1 MGFKS
6 LIEKQVQG
14 AMKTLGTGPDGLAR
28 ERTYVS
34 VSEGTYDPATRSVT
48 STETEHEDV
57 PMSLVRFSIDDMDEE
72 VRPQT
77 DRIALIASLDLPA
90 TPDENDKIKDHDGT
104 VYTVKRIMSDPADA
118 LYKIHI
124 RRE

>member
-14 AMKTLGTGPDGLAR
+14 AMRILGTDADGLAR
-28 ERTYVS
+28 RQNYVS
-34 VSEGTYDPATRSVT
+34 VTDGVYDPATRSVT
-48 STETEHEDV
+48 STETVHRDI
-57 PMSLVRFSIDDMDEE
+57 PMAMVRFSIDDMDEE

-77 DRIALIASLDLPA
+77 DRVALIAALDLPV
-90 TPDENDKIKDHDGT
+90 TPNENDKITAYDGV
-104 VYTVKRIMSDPADA
+104 VYTVKRLMSDPADA

>member
-28 ERTYVS
+28 TRTYLS
-34 VSEGTYDPATRSVT
+34 VAEGVYDPSTQRVT
-48 STETEHEDV
+48 STEVEYTGI
-57 PMSLVRFSIDDMDEE
+57 PMSLVRFSIKDMDEE

-77 DRIALIASLDLPA
+77 DRVALIAALDLTV
-90 TPDENDKIKDHDGT
+90 TPDENDKIRDNDGI
-104 VYTVKRIMSDPADA
+104 VYTVKRVMSDPADA
-118 LYKIHI
+118 LYKLHI

>member
-14 AMKTLGTGPDGLAR
+14 AMRILGNDDDGLAR
-28 ERTYVS
+28 RQNYTS
-34 VSEGTYDPATRSVT
+34 VTDGVYDPATRAVT
-48 STETEHEDV
+48 TTEVVYRAV
-57 PMSLVRFSIDDMDEE
+57 PMAMVRFSIDDMDEE

-77 DRIALIASLDLPA
+77 DRVALIASLDLPV
-90 TPDENDKIKDHDGT
+90 TPNENDKITAYDGN

-118 LYKIHI
+118 LYKLHV